1 MNSYIKTFLLSDTE
15 QFQNDIRLTLRVFF
29 FYSDKRSFPSFL
41 FNAVPWRHVCNIS
54 DYYSTSSL

>member
-1 MNSYIKTFLLSDTE
+1 MHTLKRFCCQIQSNFRMISDSHGE
-15 QFQNDIRLTLRVFF
+15 SFF